1 MYATAFACPGCRG
14 SREPKLVSAM
24 RWSFIFAGSIAA
36 MAFATVLHSSSRW
49 HGVRLDTGATDGPGP
64 DDAAGGKLG
73 VELGDPAGGALS
85 EGVGDGATSA
95 KGGRPHVVAT
105 NSEICT
111 ALTQP
116 MTWPTH
122 EPGE

>member
-49 HGVRLDTGATDGPGP
+49 QGVRLGTGATDAPGP
-64 DDAAGGKLG
+64 DDASGERLG
-73 VELGDPAGGALS
+73 AALGDPAGDALPA
-85 EGVGDGATSA
+85 GVGEGASGTRA
-95 KGGRPHVVAT
+95 GAPHGHAT
-105 NSEICT
+105 ERRR
-111 ALTQP
+111 
-116 MTWPTH
+116 
-122 EPGE
+122 G

>member
-49 HGVRLDTGATDGPGP
+49 HGVRLDTGATDGPEP

-73 VELGDPAGGALS
+73 VELGDPAGGA
-85 EGVGDGATSA
+85 VADGGGGGAPSTTA
-95 KGGRPHVVAT
+95 GRPHAGAPQRGT
-105 NSEICT
+105 ST
-111 ALTQP
+111 A
-116 MTWPTH
+116 PTRRIT
-122 EPGE
+122 